1 MNFFICNRY
10 DSKKENI
17 FILSPKSPINKD
29 NYKLLKYP
37 YLKNLLLKEI
47 HNINN
52 NEVSQNVQNSDN
64 SEQLEIIDYPNSSSL
79 SNNNLGNHFIDKCK
93 EKENKNSIDNESS
106 YYNCFS
112 WDKIEEKN
120 QIKMKKE
127 RFINNSNN
135 SKNNI
140 SKTSLNIIS
149 NKNKFKLND
158 SEIDI
163 DDTIKGEDN
172 FNITKLK
179 SINKNI
185 GIKRKTNIN
194 LINKDNI
201 FNKIKNVN
209 KLPLNKKNIN
219 NMKYKSNNTFSIK
232 RNLNKNK
239 KYSNSNLKNKTTNC
253 TLRYN
258 NINSNLNINTNE
270 PLSTTRKIDNNK
282 LKKNN
287 KQIININN
295 NKNQY
300 QMIRKNISDDNIF
313 FNNYFQKQIYSSKS
327 KNNINNIKNN
337 KNVIRSIKNK
347 IQKELIYGKNNYKI
361 DKKK

>member
-17 FILSPKSPINKD
+17 FILSPKSQINKD

-37 YLKNLLLKEI
+37 YLKKLLLEEI

-52 NEVSQNVQNSDN
+52 NDISQNIQNSDN
-64 SEQLEIIDYPNSSSL
+64 SEPLEIIDYPYSSSL
-79 SNNNLGNHFIDKCK
+79 SNNNLGNHFINKC
-93 EKENKNSIDNESS
+93 KENKNSIDNESS
-106 YYNCFS
+106 FYNCFS

-120 QIKMKKE
+120 QIKTDKQ
-127 RFINNSNN
+127 RVINN

-149 NKNKFKLND
+149 YKNKFKLND
-158 SEIDI
+158 SEIDV

-179 SINKNI
+179 SINKKN

-194 LINKDNI
+194 LIHKNI
-201 FNKIKNVN
+201 KFNKIKNMN
-209 KLPLNKKNIN
+209 KLPLNNIN
-219 NMKYKSNNTFSIK
+219 NMKYKSNNTFPIK

-239 KYSNSNLKNKTTNC
+239 YYPNSNLKNKTTNR

-258 NINSNLNINTNE
+258 NINTNFNINDNE
-270 PLSTTRKIDNNK
+270 PLNTTRKIDKNK
-282 LKKNN
+282 LMKNN

-295 NKNQY
+295 TKNQY
-300 QMIRKNISDDNIF
+300 HIMRKNMRDDNIL
-313 FNNYFQKQIYSSKS
+313 FNNYFQKEIHSSNKE
-327 KNNINNIKNN
+327 NNINNIKNS
-337 KNVIRSIKNK
+337 KNVIRSIKKK
-347 IQKELIYGKNNYKI
+347 IQKEPIYGKKYC
-361 DKKK
+361 